1 MRTRLAL
8 TALLLAAFVFAA
20 PARADDKVVFYEDP
34 VFKPLNDGDE
44 HPMSD
49 LIKLSENGD
58 TRAQFILGDLYAKGK
73 GGLVKSH
80 EKARHW
86 FNQSAINGYGAS
98 FIRLGALAKRE
109 GKMIEA
115 YSWYDLGASLAGGK
129 DGRYAAKAR
138 DALNLSDEDEDK
150 ADELSD
156 AWRKQKAQ
164 ALQEKEEAEKAKREE
179 QKTIDTAK
187 KAAEE
192 AAGVKGDAARKD
204 TKKIT
209 GTSKTENKPAPQPS
223 TGWTQ
228 KVKERSYND

>member
-1 MRTRLAL
+1 MRTRFLI
-8 TALLLAAFVFAA
+8 TALLLTAVVCSA

-49 LIKLSENGD
+49 LIKLAEGGD
-58 TRAQFILGDLYAKGK
+58 IRAQFIMGDLYGKGK
-73 GGLVKSH
+73 GGLVKSTQ
-80 EKARHW
+80 KAKHW

-109 GKMIEA
+109 GNLIEA
-115 YSWYDLGASLAGGK
+115 YSWYDLGSSLASGK
-129 DGRYAAKAR
+129 DARYAAKAR

-150 ADELSD
+150 ADELSS
-156 AWRKQKAQ
+156 AWRKEKSAALDAKAQ
-164 ALQEKEEAEKAKREE
+164 AEKAKREE
-179 QKTIDTAK
+179 QATIDAAK
-187 KAAEE
+187 KAAE
-192 AAGVKGDAARKD
+192 DAAAVKTDAASKD

-209 GTSKTENKPAPQPS
+209 GSSKTEKTPTTQPGS
-223 TGWTQ
+223 GWTQ